1 MIERVN
7 RLRAGHGLLPVAPS
21 FELTRSAGHY
31 AAWMLETDHLAHSA
45 TIQAPRRFRRLGET
59 LAWHFGWTPS
69 GAVTLMRWRR
79 SPSHR
84 DTLLNP
90 GFDHIGAAF
99 RRGSVAGVRATAWV
113 AHLGG

>member
-7 RLRAGHGLLPVAPS
+7 RLRAGHGLLPLRPS
-21 FELTRSAGHY
+21 FQLTRSAGRY
-31 AAWMLETDHLAHSA
+31 AAWMLEHDHLAHSA

-59 LAWHFGWTPS
+59 LAWHFGWSPR
-69 GAVTLMRWRR
+69 GAATLTRWRHSR
-79 SPSHR
+79 SHR

-90 GFDHIGAAF
+90 AFSYIGAAF
-99 RRGSVAGVRATAWV
+99 RRGSVAGGRATAWV